1 MIMSAVIAHRLAA
14 AVAIAASATVAAGAL
29 PAHAQSLDELYPK
42 AKDEGAFSF
51 YVGGPTAPWEARAK
65 VFEARYPGIKISIGG
80 GFSNVLDKK
89 IDQQF
94 AAGKPRLR
102 GAQAILDH
110 FEFPDAETR
119 ASAYAREKQ
128 RRFRELID
136 AGAFQ
141 PFPDA
146 LRLVTELRRQDVQL
160 AAASP
165 SKNAN
170 DMMKQIRIHARP
182 AKAQRPGEP
191 AEGTTLIDC
200 FSANVCGYDVP
211 KGKPAPDLFLAAAA
225 ALAVDLIDCVVIE
238 DAPAGVAAA
247 KNGGMKAIGIARL
260 HDEAMLNASGADLV
274 VSSLDE
280 VAIDALLAGTPV
292 RRHS

>member
-1 MIMSAVIAHRLAA
+1 MRSAVVFDVDGVLVDSPHERAWKEALAGL
-14 AVAIAASATVAAGAL
+14 ASGDWRELVPSTRYRPEAFDTAT
-29 PAHAQSLDELYPK
+29 Y
-42 AKDEGAFSF
+42 
-51 YVGGPTAPWEARAK
+51 
-65 VFEARYPGIKISIGG
+65 
-80 GFSNVLDKK
+80 
-89 IDQQF
+89 QQF

-102 GAQAILDH
+102 GAQAILDY
-110 FEFPDAETR
+110 FAFPEAEIR
-119 ASAYAREKQ
+119 ALVYAREKQ
-128 RRFRELID
+128 RRFRELI
-136 AGAFQ
+136 AEGAFQ

-146 LRLVTELRRQDVQL
+146 LRLVTALRRQDVQL
-160 AAASP
+160 AAASS

-182 AKAQRPGEP
+182 AKAQRLSEP
-191 AEGTTLIDC
+191 AEGATLIDC
-200 FSANVCGYDVP
+200 FAANVCGYDVP

-225 ALAVDLIDCVVIE
+225 ALAVDPTDCVVIE

-260 HDEAMLNASGADLV
+260 HDEAMLSASGADLI